1 MYLIK
6 SFKKE
11 PEKNNKTAEVLL
23 KVFLVVG
30 IVAGI
35 CVIAKVLYDKYKDRL
50 CCECD
55 CDELCDCEECE
66 EFEELAFDCPY
77 CGKAVLLKAA
87 DIDYDESPVCE
98 HCGKP
103 FFTDVEDE
111 EEDED

>member
-11 PEKNNKTAEVLL
+11 PEKSNKTAEVLL

-50 CCECD
+50 CCACDCDCDDDLFDDCDCDCECECD
-55 CDELCDCEECE
+55 CDCDDTAEEACECDCDCE
-66 EFEELAFDCPY
+66 A
-77 CGKAVLLKAA
+77 
-87 DIDYDESPVCE
+87 
-98 HCGKP
+98 
-103 FFTDVEDE
+103 
-111 EEDED
+111 